1 MLYHETTTSGKRV
14 MGLLITSLILINL
27 FVDNPIAAQKQ
38 QNFIL
43 NIYNSLKFVKFGLLK
58 IDLNNKNMTYVERL
72 QNVSV
77 LGAAG
82 KMGSGIL
89 LLTAVEMAD
98 LSLLPENKEKSFVL
112 NAIDVSPKG
121 LSGLMKYLRDQIRK
135 IAEKKTVW
143 LRKVYADRDDLIENY
158 DIIDEYIFDVMNIVR
173 PVTTMAAAYNSS
185 LVFEAVSENRAL
197 KVKLLS
203 DIDKNNNNDVWFF
216 TNTSSVPIGIIEEE
230 ANLLGR
236 VIGFHFYNPPA
247 VQKLVE
253 LIKTNNTSA
262 EVVDFAHEYAKKLR
276 KIIVPSNDFAGFI
289 GNGHFMRDALHGMK
303 EAETLAADKKIPLYK
318 AIYMINKVTQ
328 DYLVRP
334 MGIFQL
340 IDYVG
345 IDVVQFILNVMDP
358 FVTDEDLSNELLDKM
373 MLQGVKGGQKSSG
386 AQKDG
391 FLKYKG
397 ARITGVWD
405 IHKQT
410 YVDIDEFK
418 DECDDMLGELPDT
431 AVAWKSIVRN
441 KKKDALLAA
450 FFNDLKKSQAL
461 GAITAVNYGLRS
473 KAIGEKLVA
482 DNVANAIEHVN
493 TVMLTG
499 FFHAYG
505 PVNNF
510 FD

>member
-1 MLYHETTTSGKRV
+1 
-14 MGLLITSLILINL
+14 
-27 FVDNPIAAQKQ
+27 
-38 QNFIL
+38 
-43 NIYNSLKFVKFGLLK
+43 
-58 IDLNNKNMTYVERL
+58 MTYEERL

-98 LSLLPENKEKSFVL
+98 LSLLPENKGKSFVL
-112 NAIDVSPKG
+112 NAIDVSPEG
-121 LSGLMKYLRDQIRK
+121 LSGLMKYLRAQIRK
-135 IAEKKTVW
+135 VAEKKTVW

-158 DIIDEYIFDVMNIVR
+158 DIIDEYIFDVLNVVR
-173 PVTTMAAAYNSS
+173 PVTTMSAAYSS
-185 LVFEAVSENRAL
+185 NLIFEAVSENRAL

-203 DIDKNNNNDVWFF
+203 DIDTNNSNSPWYF
-216 TNTSSVPIGIIEEE
+216 TNTSSVPIGLIESE
-230 ANLLGR
+230 AKLDGR

-247 VQKLVE
+247 VQRLVE
-253 LIKTNNTSA
+253 LIKTDNTKA
-262 EVVDFAHEYAKKLR
+262 EVVEFAHQYAKKLR

-289 GNGHFMRDALHGMK
+289 GNGHFMRDALHGIK
-303 EAETLAADKKIPLYK
+303 EAEALATEKNIPLYK

-345 IDVVQFILNVMDP
+345 IDVVQFILNVMNP
-358 FVTDEDLSNELLDKM
+358 FVTDEDLQSDLLDNM
-373 MLQGVKGGQKSSG
+373 ISQSVKGGQKSSG
-386 AQKDG
+386 TQKDG

-397 ARITGVWD
+397 ARVTSIWD
-405 IHKQT
+405 THKQT

-418 DECDDMLGELPDT
+418 DECDELLGDLPDS
-431 AVAWKSIVRN
+431 AIVWKSILRN
-441 KKKDALLAA
+441 KKKDVLLAS
-450 FFNDLKKSQAL
+450 FFNDLKASDAL
-461 GAITAVNYGLRS
+461 GAITAVNYGRRS

-482 DNVANAIEHVN
+482 DEVANEIDHVN

>member
-1 MLYHETTTSGKRV
+1 
-14 MGLLITSLILINL
+14 
-27 FVDNPIAAQKQ
+27 
-38 QNFIL
+38 
-43 NIYNSLKFVKFGLLK
+43 
-58 IDLNNKNMTYVERL
+58 MTYEERL

-98 LSLLPENKEKSFVL
+98 LSMKPENKGKSFVL
-112 NAIDVSPKG
+112 NAIDVSPEG
-121 LSGLMKYLRDQIRK
+121 LSGLMNYLRGQIRK
-135 IAEKKTVW
+135 VAEKKIVL
-143 LRKVYADRDDLIENY
+143 LRKMYADRDDLIENY

-173 PVTTMAAAYNSS
+173 PVTTMAAAYNST

-197 KVKLLS
+197 KVKLLG
-203 DIDKNNNNDVWFF
+203 DIDKNNANNPWYF
-216 TNTSSVPIGIIEEE
+216 TNTSSVPINLIESE
-230 ANLLGR
+230 AGLEGR

-247 VQKLVE
+247 VQRLVE
-253 LIKTNNTSA
+253 LIVTKKTTDDVEA
-262 EVVDFAHEYAKKLR
+262 FAKEYAKNLK

-303 EAETLAADKKIPLYK
+303 EAETLAKDKNIPLYK
-318 AIYMINKVTQ
+318 AIYMVNTVTQ

-345 IDVVQFILNVMDP
+345 VDVVQFILNVMNP
-358 FVTDEDLSNELLDKM
+358 FVDDEDLQSELLDKM
-373 MLQGVKGGQKSSG
+373 MLQGVKGGQMSSG

-397 ARITGVWD
+397 GRFTAIWD
-405 IHKQT
+405 THKQQ
-410 YVDIDEFK
+410 YVDLGTFK
-418 DECDDMLGELPDT
+418 EECDEMMGEMPDSV
-431 AVAWKSIVRN
+431 VAWKSIIRN
-441 KKKDALLAA
+441 KKKDVLLAN
-450 FFNDLKKSQAL
+450 FFNDLKSSSAL
-461 GAITAVNYGLRS
+461 GAAVAVKYGQKS
-473 KAIGEKLVA
+473 KAIGEKLVS
-482 DNVANAIEHVN
+482 DNVANEVDHVN